1 VIELIE
7 SLLLKNRTIVSA
19 DVNECMDIC
28 RKHYPMRIHEY
39 ASGSDHQSWL
49 VPPEWNVIKAE
60 LIMNGQLLASY
71 NQSLLFLAPY
81 SNSFR
86 GQVTKEE
93 LINHTYTN
101 QQAPDSFCY
110 EFRLAYN
117 FQRRL
122 KEWRITL
129 PYNMLQSI
137 PEDAELLIDIEVE
150 VKDGSLKI
158 GEYSHGQKEIS
169 FYFLS
174 HYCHPA
180 QANDGLSGVAIML
193 ETISRIQKKYPDSK
207 YTYRALV
214 MPETIGSSIYVANE
228 PDLIDNA
235 LGAVF
240 SEMGGAD
247 AGFQLVHSRRGDTYI
262 DRVFLYALQ
271 KCGQTLERSVP
282 FRKGWG
288 NDELVFDS
296 VGVNVPAVSLD
307 RYPFAAYHTHH
318 DNMELVVEERLEETV
333 EVLME
338 VVDILEWD
346 YIPEPINR
354 VPVYLSRYELYSDWT
369 YQRDQYDTNILLIDN
384 LWSGLS
390 VLDIAL
396 KFNIDV
402 DFTKSYIDRFVT
414 LGFVKP
420 IPVTPAYTRSTR
432 FLSNK

>member
-7 SLLLKNRTIVSA
+7 SLLLKNRTIVSS

-28 RKHYPMRIHEY
+28 HNHYPILLHEY
-39 ASGSDHQSWL
+39 PTGSDHQSWV
-49 VPPEWNVIKAE
+49 VPPEWNVKKAE
-60 LIMNGQLLASY
+60 LYMNGQLLASY
-71 NQSLLFLAPY
+71 SSSPLFLAPY
-81 SNSFR
+81 STSFK
-86 GQVTKEE
+86 GSVTKAE
-93 LINHTYTN
+93 LLNHTYTN
-101 QQAPDSFCY
+101 SHAPDSFCY

-129 PYNMLQSI
+129 PYNILQSI
-137 PEDAELLIDIEVE
+137 PEDADLFVDIEVE

-158 GEYSHGQKEIS
+158 GEYSHGHNETS

-180 QANDGLSGVAIML
+180 QANDGLAGVAIML
-193 ETISRIQKKYPDSK
+193 ETLRRIQKKYPNPK
-207 YTYRALV
+207 YTYRTLV

-228 PDLIDNA
+228 PKLIDNA
-235 LGAVF
+235 IGAVF

-247 AGFQLVHSRRGDTYI
+247 AGFQFVYSRRGDTYI
-262 DRVFLYALQ
+262 DRIFLYAL
-271 KCGQTLERSVP
+271 KKLGKSPERCVP

-307 RYPFAAYHTHH
+307 RYPFEAYHTHH
-318 DNMELVVEERLEETV
+318 DNMELVVKKRLEETV

-346 YIPEPINR
+346 YIPEPINK
-354 VPVYLSRYELYSDWT
+354 VPIYLSRYELYADWT
-369 YQRDQYDTNILLIDN
+369 FQRDQYDINTIIIDN
-384 LWSGLS
+384 LWSGFS
-390 VLDIAL
+390 ILDIAL
-396 KFNIDV
+396 KFDIDV
-402 DFTKSYIDRFVT
+402 NFTKSYIDRFVT

-420 IPVTPAYTRSTR
+420 IPITPSYSKSTR
-432 FLSNK
+432 FLSK

>member
-1 VIELIE
+1 MVELIK

-28 RKHYPMRIHEY
+28 RDHYPIHLHEY
-39 ASGSDHQSWL
+39 ATGSDYQSWI
-49 VPPEWNVIKAE
+49 VPPEWNVKKAE
-60 LIMNGQLLASY
+60 LYMNGQLLASY
-71 NQSLLFLAPY
+71 KYSHLFLAPY
-81 SNSFR
+81 STSFK
-86 GQVTKEE
+86 GTITKEE
-93 LINHTYTN
+93 LFDHTYTN
-101 QQAPDSFCY
+101 PHVPDAFCY

-129 PYNMLQSI
+129 PYNMLKSI
-137 PEDAELLIDIEVE
+137 PEDAELFVDIEVE

-158 GEYSHGQKEIS
+158 GEYSHGNNETS
-169 FYFLS
+169 FYFLA

-180 QANDGLSGVAIML
+180 QANDGLAGVAVML
-193 ETISRIQKKYPDSK
+193 ETISRIQKKYQTPK
-207 YTYRALV
+207 HTYRALI
-214 MPETIGSSIYVANE
+214 MPETIGSSIYTANE
-228 PDLIDNA
+228 PVLIDNA
-235 LGAVF
+235 IGAVF

-247 AGFQLVHSRRGDTYI
+247 AMFQFVHSRRGDTYI
-262 DRVFLYALQ
+262 DRVFLYAL
-271 KCGQTLERSVP
+271 KKLSKSLERCVP

-296 VGVNVPAVSLD
+296 VGINVPAVSLD

-346 YIPEPINR
+346 YIPEPVNR
-354 VPVYLSRYELYSDWT
+354 VPVYLSRYELYADWT
-369 YQRDQYDTNILLIDN
+369 YQRNQYDINTILIDN

-396 KFNIDV
+396 KFDIDV
-402 DFTKSYIDRFVT
+402 DFTRSYIDRFVE

-420 IPVTPAYTRSTR
+420 ISITPAYSKLTR
-432 FLSNK
+432 FLSK

>member
-1 VIELIE
+1 MIELIE

-28 RKHYPMRIHEY
+28 RNHYPLRLHEY
-39 ASGSDHQSWL
+39 ASGSDHQSWV
-49 VPPEWNVIKAE
+49 VPPEWNVKKAE
-60 LIMNGQLLASY
+60 LYMNGQLLASY
-71 NQSLLFLAPY
+71 KHSHLFLAPY
-81 SNSFR
+81 STSFK
-86 GQVTKEE
+86 GVVSKAE
-93 LINHTYTN
+93 LLSHTYTN
-101 QQAPDSFCY
+101 PNAPDAFCY

-122 KEWRITL
+122 KEWRITV
-129 PYNMLQSI
+129 PYNMLQAI
-137 PEDAELLIDIEVE
+137 PEDADLFVDIEVE

-158 GEYSHGQKEIS
+158 GEYSHGENECS

-180 QANDGLSGVAIML
+180 QANDGLAGVAVML
-193 ETISRIQKKYPDSK
+193 ETIHQIQKKYPTPK
-207 YTYRALV
+207 YTYRALI
-214 MPETIGSSIYVANE
+214 MPETIGSSIYAANE
-228 PDLIDNA
+228 SKLLDKA

-247 AGFQLVHSRRGDTYI
+247 AGFQFVHSRRGDTYI
-262 DRVFLYALQ
+262 DRVFLYAL
-271 KCGQTLERSVP
+271 KKLGKLSERCMP

-307 RYPFAAYHTHH
+307 RYPFAAYHTHD
-318 DNMELVVEERLEETV
+318 DNMDLVVPQRLEETV

-338 VVDILEWD
+338 VVDILEWN
-346 YIPEPINR
+346 YIPEPVNR
-354 VPVYLSRYELYSDWT
+354 VPVHLSRYELYADWT
-369 YQRDQYDTNILLIDN
+369 YQRDQYDTNTILIDN

-396 KFNIDV
+396 KFDLDV
-402 DFTKSYIDRFVT
+402 DFTRSYIDRFVT

-420 IPVTPAYTRSTR
+420 IPITAAYSRLTR
-432 FLSNK
+432 FLSK